1 MTDIVNK
8 LIAVFLICVMLLLAP
23 LSVMQESDRAQNKI
37 SAVNAIE
44 LFLDTVTDAHLVD
57 SNAVSR
63 LTTTLESC
71 GITANIRIETYEIV
85 IAKGKTYMWKTDI
98 ITDLNNPTELV
109 LGDIV
114 SVTVTEQTR
123 ARSQNLWTKLFG
135 SYADSFNETLIKMVK

>member
-57 SNAVSR
+57 VNAVNR

-85 IAKGKTYMWKTDI
+85 IAKGKTYMWKTGI